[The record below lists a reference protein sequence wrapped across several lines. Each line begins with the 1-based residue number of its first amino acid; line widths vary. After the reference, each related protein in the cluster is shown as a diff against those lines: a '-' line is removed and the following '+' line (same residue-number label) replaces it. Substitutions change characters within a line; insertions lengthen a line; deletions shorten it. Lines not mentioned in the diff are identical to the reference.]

1 VQLPSGVTVS
11 GISTGDSHSLALS
24 SVRL

>member
-11 GISTGDSHSLALS
+11 GISAGDSHSLALS